1 MHENTGFD
9 NTEKWIPNQQNSVVQ
24 RYLAI
29 SFWFLRGRMKPFHS
43 DKQIWKEKETV
54 SKDLKVARMIYL
66 YAAISQKH
74 GIIMNGWPN
83 TWKISKKKIDPLT
96 IWRGGAAEGGDMSE
110 RKSTDSPLE
119 TGFPA
124 EHPPKFTCFGSSP
137 SPLFSD
143 TVCQP

>member
-29 SFWFLRGRMKPFHS
+29 SFWFRF
-43 DKQIWKEKETV
+43 QIWKEKETV

-124 EHPPKFTCFGSSP
+124 ERPPKFTCFGSSP